1 MLLKLEKTLF
11 YLFIFLIPFQIR
23 IFLHNASNE
32 WNSIFLYAGD
42 MVLATMLILW
52 ILRGGLKEIFGVFG
66 GATSEN
72 RRSQLLLL
80 FFSGVF
86 QAILAIAQF
95 IKQGSIGIKFIEAG
109 VFSPD
114 SPGVA
119 NFILN
124 GERIMR
130 SYG

>member
-72 RRSQLLLL
+72 RRSHLLLL
-80 FFSGVF
+80 FFLLITFVSIFASSNSG
-86 QAILAIAQF
+86 ISIYRF
-95 IKQGSIGIKFIEAG
+95 IKLLEFA
-109 VFSPD
+109 
-114 SPGVA
+114 
-119 NFILN
+119 L
-124 GERIMR
+124 
-130 SYG
+130 